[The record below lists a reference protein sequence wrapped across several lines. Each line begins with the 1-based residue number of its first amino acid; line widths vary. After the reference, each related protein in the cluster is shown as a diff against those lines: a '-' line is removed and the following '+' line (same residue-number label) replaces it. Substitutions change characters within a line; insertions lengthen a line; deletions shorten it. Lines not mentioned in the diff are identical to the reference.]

1 MNNHNEE
8 NDSSS
13 EDILDNNYKI
23 NNVKNLKKK
32 YYIGNVTGDGNCLFY
47 SLSKLIFRNM
57 FYYSHIRQ
65 LICDKIENTN
75 IYDEFI
81 EDKSEYVKKMR
92 NDKEYGSLLE
102 IETFCEIFKIKIIV
116 YTRKIID
123 ENYLKKDTDLLDTYI
138 VGEKYKGNFGLIF
151 DKYAKDETGIYNHY
165 SDLYPKDN
173 NIGISDQE
181 LQNIRNEIINKCPS
195 TKIDCVISGRTGKK
209 VGSRQG
215 KSDWNLYDILSRK
228 NKEKNTFNY
237 YIVVTRNNEIKN
249 GNTANYTD
257 LVKYTKL
264 SDIIDKFKAEN
275 IRKNGVNNIIENYY
289 NISIDNIKIKD
300 KIRL

>member
-13 EDILDNNYKI
+13 EDILDNNHKI

-123 ENYLKKDTDLLDTYI
+123 ENYLKKD
-138 VGEKYKGNFGLIF
+138 
-151 DKYAKDETGIYNHY
+151 
-165 SDLYPKDN
+165 
-173 NIGISDQE
+173 
-181 LQNIRNEIINKCPS
+181 
-195 TKIDCVISGRTGKK
+195 
-209 VGSRQG
+209 
-215 KSDWNLYDILSRK
+215 
-228 NKEKNTFNY
+228 KEKN
-237 YIVVTRNNEIKN
+237 IKEI
-249 GNTANYTD
+249 
-257 LVKYTKL
+257 LV
-264 SDIIDKFKAEN
+264 
-275 IRKNGVNNIIENYY
+275 
-289 NISIDNIKIKD
+289 
-300 KIRL
+300 

>member
-13 EDILDNNYKI
+13 EDILDNNHKI

-32 YYIGNVTGDGNCLFY
+32 YYIGNVIGDGNCLFY

-81 EDKSEYVKKMR
+81 EDKSEYVKKRR

-181 LQNIRNEIINKCPS
+181 LQNIRNEIINKCPN
-195 TKIDCVISGRTGKK
+195 TKIDSVISGRTGKK

-237 YIVVTRNNEIKN
+237 YIVVTRKMKLKMEI
-249 GNTANYTD
+249 
-257 LVKYTKL
+257 LQ
-264 SDIIDKFKAEN
+264 IIQ
-275 IRKNGVNNIIENYY
+275 I
-289 NISIDNIKIKD
+289 
-300 KIRL
+300 

>member
-1 MNNHNEE
+1 MIFFWFVPSSSFIFCTKKTKSKSSKDCDLINKNELKNELSLKDKTKNNAEELEKIINEIENNDENKSVNNHNEE

-13 EDILDNNYKI
+13 EDILDNNHKI
-23 NNVKNLKKK
+23 NIVKNLKKK
-32 YYIGNVTGDGNCLFY
+32 YYIGNVIGDGNCLFY

-151 DKYAKDETGIYNHY
+151 DKYAKDETGI
-165 SDLYPKDN
+165 
-173 NIGISDQE
+173 
-181 LQNIRNEIINKCPS
+181 
-195 TKIDCVISGRTGKK
+195 
-209 VGSRQG
+209 
-215 KSDWNLYDILSRK
+215 
-228 NKEKNTFNY
+228 
-237 YIVVTRNNEIKN
+237 
-249 GNTANYTD
+249 
-257 LVKYTKL
+257 
-264 SDIIDKFKAEN
+264 
-275 IRKNGVNNIIENYY
+275 
-289 NISIDNIKIKD
+289 
-300 KIRL
+300 